1 MKNSTQDELNRILRK
16 PQEDMAAYYRRI
28 KEMIDFVEG
37 YFEFNID
44 DVAGSDVGAM
54 TLDEL
59 RNVLEEKISYY
70 SQYVATSK
78 PGVFRERDE
87 LEKWI
92 IEGKKE
98 LDSE

>member
-1 MKNSTQDELNRILRK
+1 MKNKTQEELNRILRK

-28 KEMIDFVEG
+28 REMIDFVEG
-37 YFEFNID
+37 YFDSNID

-59 RNVLEEKISYY
+59 RDVLDAKISHY
-70 SQYVATSK
+70 SRFVATSK

-92 IEGKKE
+92 VEGKKGRE
-98 LDSE
+98 SE